1 MRIARSDANPLIAA
15 VLGCIAAT
23 FLFATK
29 AEAKQT
35 FLFNFDKL
43 LIDGDPV
50 RIEGGRFRITTE
62 SVRSTLNGFSGYLMR
77 SITGTDEGNEVTA
90 LLPAGFFDPLLSGL
104 PTDNLFNPSVGS
116 PATEHQFSGNG
127 FAYAVGDR
135 LYQFYFGAYEL
146 PSRSRFSPLEYDY
159 RGIPCIKDPKVLGC
173 TERAK
178 RPEIVSVETIPVP
191 TPGPLPLLGV
201 GAAYGYSRKLRKRI
215 QSRRTPA
222 GMTSIQSDQTR
233 SL

>member
-1 MRIARSDANPLIAA
+1 MA
-15 VLGCIAAT
+15 VVLSCIVST
-23 FLFATK
+23 FLFPAK
-29 AEAKQT
+29 AEALQT

-50 RIEGGRFRITTE
+50 RIEGGRLRITTE
-62 SVRSTLNGFSGYLMR
+62 STRSTVNGFSGYLMR

-116 PATEHQFSGNG
+116 PPTEYQFSGNG

-135 LYQFYFGAYEL
+135 LYQFYFGEYEL

-159 RGIPCIKDPKVLGC
+159 RGIPCIKNPNALEC
-173 TERAK
+173 RERAR
-178 RPEIVSVETIPVP
+178 RPEIISVETIPVP
-191 TPGPLPLLGV
+191 TPGPLPLLGL
-201 GAAYGYSRKLRKRI
+201 GAAYGYSRKLRKRV

-222 GMTSIQSDQTR
+222 GMTSIKWDQAR
-233 SL
+233 SNNAAAAIQP